1 MCDCDK
7 RPVSLQIM
15 RLRDGGFIVGDTH
28 SKDLLRADLYACST
42 IDEALAYI
50 KQQIGNVKTTEAA

>member
-15 RLRDGGFIVGDTH
+15 RLRMGPSSGTH
-28 SKDLLRADLYACST
+28 SKFAAGRLYACST